1 MKLSALQDIA
11 EDRNTPR
18 ALHLRHPV
26 GKHLLWSGP
35 KADPISGQLEDG
47 ADESGHKAV
56 EVDVLSAKS
65 ELALKF
71 MDARNREAYI
81 RVNGSRTRDVAKEA
95 EQESVLKMRSDARAL
110 AARLIT
116 AIRGVTDA
124 DGNDLSGGSEQDKLA
139 LVSIH
144 EDFCRQICE
153 FAEADSNY
161 FASASSDTD

>member
-11 EDRNTPR
+11 ADRNTPR

-26 GKHLLWSGP
+26 AKHLLWSGP
-35 KADPISGQLEDG
+35 KADPITGQLDDG

-65 ELALKF
+65 EIALKF
-71 MDARNREAYI
+71 MDARNREDYI
-81 RVNGSRTRDVAKEA
+81 RQHGGRGRDVAQEA
-95 EQESVLKMRSDARAL
+95 EQESVLKIRSDARAL
-110 AARLIT
+110 AAKLIT
-116 AIRGVTDA
+116 GIRGVTDA
-124 DGNDLSGGSEQDKLA
+124 DGNDLSGATEQDKMA

-144 EDFCRQICE
+144 EDFCRQICN